1 MNFRQHFAE
10 IADRV
15 TGLTRGD
22 ETSLSNYYAEQSD
35 FLRFNRSA
43 VRQPGSV
50 TDIELTVDLI
60 KGRRRASAA
69 ARLTGNSVED
79 ASRVSALIADARNA
93 LDTAPDDPFLLFN
106 TAPQSSEHIAEHA
119 MPTRSQA
126 IDAIT
131 FAGRDRDMVGIYAA
145 GRTAYGFANSLGQR
159 NWHHADSFNLD
170 WCFYHSADKA
180 VKANYAGFEWR
191 NAEFERIAA
200 EAANTL
206 PALSRPPKTV
216 PPGGYRA
223 YLTPAA
229 MGEVWGWLS
238 WGAFGL
244 QSHKTRS
251 TPFLRS
257 IDRVDE
263 FAQQVSLDENIAQG
277 VAPAFQRDG
286 FVRPPRISLIDHG
299 SYNQCLV
306 SPRSS
311 AEYGVPT
318 NGANEGEQPQSFDM
332 AAGQL
337 SRAEILGRLGTGVYV
352 SNFWYLNY
360 SDRNKGR
367 LTGLTRFASMWVE
380 GGEIV
385 APLNVMRFDDTIY
398 RMLGSELAG
407 LTSEREMILDTGT
420 YGRRSADSMRL
431 PGALV
436 GDFRLT
442 L

>member
-1 MNFRQHFAE
+1 MNFRQHFHD

-15 TGLTRGD
+15 AALTHG
-22 ETSLSNYYAEQSD
+22 EEVSMSNYYAEQSD

-60 KGRRRASAA
+60 KGRKRASAA
-69 ARLTGNSVED
+69 MRLTGEKAED
-79 ASRVSALIADARNA
+79 ASRVTALVADARQA
-93 LDTAPDDPFLLFN
+93 LSAAPDDPFLLFN
-106 TAPQSSEHIAEHA
+106 ASPQSSEHIAEKEL
-119 MPTRSQA
+119 PTRAEA
-126 IDAIT
+126 IDAMT
-131 FAGRDRDMVGIYAA
+131 AAGKGRDMVGIYAA

-159 NWHHADSFNLD
+159 NWHSADSFNLD

-191 NAEFERIAA
+191 NGEFDRIVA

-206 PALSRPPKTV
+206 PVLSRPPKTV

-229 MGEVWGWLS
+229 LAEVWGWLG

-244 QSHKTRS
+244 QTHKTRS

-257 IDRVDE
+257 IDGVDE
-263 FAQQVSLDENIAQG
+263 LAKQISLNEDIADG
-277 VAPAFQRDG
+277 VAPDFQQDG
-286 FVRPPRISLIDHG
+286 FVRPDRVSLIGHG
-299 SYNQCLV
+299 AYDQCLV

-311 AEYGVPT
+311 AEYGVAT
-318 NGANEGEQPQSFDM
+318 NGANESEQPQSLDM
-332 AAGQL
+332 APGEL
-337 SRAEILGRLGTGVYV
+337 PRANVLRELGTGVYV
-352 SNFWYLNY
+352 SNLWYLNY
-360 SDRNKGR
+360 SDRNNGR

-380 GGEIV
+380 DGEIV

-398 RMLGSELAG
+398 RMLGSELLG

-420 YGRRSADSMRL
+420 YGRRSVDSMRL